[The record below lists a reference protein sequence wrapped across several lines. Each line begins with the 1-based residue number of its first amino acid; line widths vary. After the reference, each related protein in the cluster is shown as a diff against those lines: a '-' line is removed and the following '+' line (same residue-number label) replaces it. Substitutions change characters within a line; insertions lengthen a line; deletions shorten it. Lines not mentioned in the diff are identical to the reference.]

1 MATDKTTEGIVKKSL
16 DGLTKDLP
24 NLVKENKGAAV
35 GAILGYFLADT
46 LSEHEGLLPAVVG
59 ALVGKTVDDKKKE
72 EKF

>member
-46 LSEHEGLLPAVVG
+46 LSQHEGLLPAVVG
-59 ALVGKTVDDKKKE
+59 ALVGNKVDEKNKKE
-72 EKF
+72 VF